1 MSLLLENRDR
11 SIGDTPSPMAVPIT
25 CTGDTQRQSVVSVS
39 VIIPT
44 HERPDG
50 LRRLLGTLIAQ
61 DYPTESMELIVAHDG
76 NDKETVAEVE
86 HLRSKSSVRVKYVQ
100 HDKESAAATRN
111 LGVSVAEGDYLLF
124 VDDDCEVD
132 EHWVD
137 RTVAALME
145 RSEIGQVA
153 CRINGASKGF
163 FARCHDYAR
172 YYPSM
177 HRRAGERRF
186 ACGCA
191 FGMRHFVFDALG
203 GFDESVK
210 TGEDEDLGLRMQG
223 LGYRAVFRPECVVYH
238 NHGRTTLAAMLSR
251 AYTWASRGEVDAHL
265 NHPERSTYGRFAS
278 GNPYFYLLLSPLIAS
293 VVTLRV
299 WLNLWREVRMPMYLP
314 FIFCDKVVWCWGTYR
329 YLRRKGSAA

>member
-1 MSLLLENRDR
+1 MAAPATVSMTGV
-11 SIGDTPSPMAVPIT
+11 GDMR
-25 CTGDTQRQSVVSVS
+25 RQFIVSVS

-50 LRRLLGTLIAQ
+50 LRQLLGTLIAQ
-61 DYPTESMELIVAHDG
+61 DYPTEAMELIVAHDG
-76 NDKETVAEVE
+76 NDKETVTEVE
-86 HLRSKSSVRVKYVQ
+86 HLRSKSSIRVKYVQ
-100 HDKESAAATRN
+100 HNRESAAATRN
-111 LGVSVAEGDYLLF
+111 LGASVAEGDYLLF

-132 EHWVD
+132 RHWVD

-145 RSEIGQVA
+145 RPDIGEVA
-153 CRINGASKGF
+153 CRIDGASKGF

-177 HRRAGERRF
+177 QRKVGERRF

-191 FGMRHFVFDALG
+191 FGMRRFVFDALD
-203 GFDESVK
+203 GFDESIK
-210 TGEDEDLGLRMQG
+210 TGEDEDLGLRMQR

-251 AYTWASRGEVDAHL
+251 AFTWASRGEVDAHL
-265 NHPERSTYGRFAS
+265 NHPKGSTYGRFAS
-278 GNPYFYLLLSPLIAS
+278 GNPYFYLLLSPLIAA

-299 WLNLWREVRMPMYLP
+299 WLSLLREVRMPMYLP

-329 YLRRKGSAA
+329 YLRRKGSAV